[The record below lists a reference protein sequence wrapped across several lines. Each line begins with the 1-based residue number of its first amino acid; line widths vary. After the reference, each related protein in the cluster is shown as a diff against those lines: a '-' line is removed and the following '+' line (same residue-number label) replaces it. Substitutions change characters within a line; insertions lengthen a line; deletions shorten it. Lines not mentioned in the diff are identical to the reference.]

1 MDSNLF
7 VLQARTHARTHAH
20 TIRYVFS
27 KKFENSLHLTSS
39 RTVVLSQAFL
49 FRVASNGKSLANA
62 DAARF
67 LKLV

>member
-7 VLQARTHARTHAH
+7 VLQARTHARTH